1 MGRTHD
7 ITISGFDL
15 DRIEA
20 SNRKLRDKNTRLRNG
35 LRLLANDV
43 SELRE
48 ERDAA
53 ICMAWELVQ
62 KLAQKCSDPIHK
74 KQLEQIR
81 QLHADYLFPNVR
93 DDRQLPAASRPETK
107 SDENSG

>member
-1 MGRTHD
+1 MKQPQL
-7 ITISGFDL
+7 TISGFDL

-20 SNRKLRDKNTRLRNG
+20 SSRKLRDKNTRLRK
-35 LRLLANDV
+35 
-43 SELRE
+43 

-74 KQLEQIR
+74 KQLEHIR
-81 QLHADYLFPNVR
+81 KLHADYLLSNKESN
-93 DDRQLPAASRPETK
+93 Q
-107 SDENSG
+107 